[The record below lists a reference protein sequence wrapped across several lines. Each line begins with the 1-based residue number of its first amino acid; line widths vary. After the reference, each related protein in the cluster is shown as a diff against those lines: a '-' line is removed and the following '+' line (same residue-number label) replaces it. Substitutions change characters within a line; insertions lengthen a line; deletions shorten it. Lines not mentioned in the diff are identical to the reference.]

1 MLHSHCYRPANL
13 LIRTD
18 SEPEV
23 RGSSVRSGI
32 FFDSKQDMC
41 LSRHDKFHT
50 SSSKFRVRLGC
61 RGCSGVKNHLLGCM
75 YRIRPGMI
83 FRAGARYAPSHQFF
97 HRPFSVTSLSLIRIF
112 PSSGFKADLD
122 TILKEILW
130 ISKTEVLYPA
140 TTSPCCR
147 ARLSFWQ
154 EANMV
159 QVLRCTSYA
168 GVLKPYWATQPK
180 TEDRPKF

>member
-1 MLHSHCYRPANL
+1 MQVSLVLALAFLLFTRKYSVSPLQSAKIARSRESNLDSCRPMSLGSYRPANL

-83 FRAGARYAPSHQFF
+83 FRAGTRYAPSHQFF
-97 HRPFSVTSLSLIRIF
+97 HRPFYVTSLILIRKF

-122 TILKEILW
+122 TILKEIL
-130 ISKTEVLYPA
+130 
-140 TTSPCCR
+140 
-147 ARLSFWQ
+147 
-154 EANMV
+154 
-159 QVLRCTSYA
+159 
-168 GVLKPYWATQPK
+168 
-180 TEDRPKF
+180 